1 MERDLEAKSSAALE
15 ALEQGEPVEEILSRF
30 PEDAD
35 SLRPILEMARE
46 LQTLPLAYSVSA
58 QQSSRDAMLAE
69 ARRLRGQSRP
79 LVTRFSIFRRLGLA
93 FAALLFLFVA
103 GAALLAQP
111 VSGAL
116 PGQAL
121 YPVKRAAET
130 MRLRLAADPALLE
143 TRFREERREELQAL
157 LASGAEAEVDCFGT
171 IRTFSGDRWQTEDFV
186 LFISPESSVRGNPA
200 PGAPFDGRCLVRDGQ
215 VFAQNVQITGP
226 GKLPPETPEPAPTPQ
241 PALDPSLTPTQTP
254 TLTPTITVTPESVQ
268 PGGPLVP
275 AATPDDHDDDDDNSG
290 PGNRDDD
297 HRDDDNSGPGNSDD
311 DHRDDDSGSDD
322 SGGDD
327 SGGDDSR
334 SDDGFDDSGG
344 DDPDRSS
351 DDGDSGLDD

>member
-241 PALDPSLTPTQTP
+241 PVPDPSPTPTHTP
-254 TLTPTITVTPESVQ
+254 TATITPESVQ

-275 AATPDDHDDDDDNSG
+275 AATPDDHDDDDD
-290 PGNRDDD
+290 
-297 HRDDDNSGPGNSDD
+297 DDNSGPGNSDD
-311 DHRDDDSGSDD
+311 DHRDDDNSGPGNSHDDHRDDDSSDDDNGGDDSGPDDDFDD

-327 SGGDDSR
+327 SDRD
-334 SDDGFDDSGG
+334 SDDDDSG
-344 DDPDRSS
+344 S
-351 DDGDSGLDD
+351 DD

>member
-46 LQTLPLAYSVSA
+46 LQALPLAYSVSA

-103 GAALLAQP
+103 GATLLAQP

-171 IRTFSGDRWQTEDFV
+171 IRTFSGDRWQTDDFV
-186 LFISPESSVRGNPA
+186 LFISPESSVSGNPA

-226 GKLPPETPEPAPTPQ
+226 GKLPPDTPEPAPTPQ
-241 PALDPSLTPTQTP
+241 PVPDPSPTPTHTP
-254 TLTPTITVTPESVQ
+254 TATITPESVQ

-275 AATPDDHDDDDDNSG
+275 AATPDDHDDDDD
-290 PGNRDDD
+290 
-297 HRDDDNSGPGNSDD
+297 DDNSGPGNSDD
-311 DHRDDDSGSDD
+311 DHRDDDNSGPGNSHDDHRDDDSSDDDNGGDDSGPDDDFDD

-327 SGGDDSR
+327 SDRD
-334 SDDGFDDSGG
+334 SDDDDSG
-344 DDPDRSS
+344 S
-351 DDGDSGLDD
+351 DD